1 MTLIRVYRAD
11 LSRLPAEDS
20 VLMLDGAERQRASR
34 ISHREARQE
43 FAKTRALLRLVL
55 SRHTGRPAGSLAF
68 VDGEWGKPALLRPH
82 GVHFNVS
89 HSGGMAL
96 IAVAP
101 AEVGID
107 IERIDEDIDYVAVAQ
122 SVFSPAE
129 IGTIR
134 GAAETERRD
143 VFFSIW
149 ARKEA
154 YLKATGRG
162 FSSNLPQIS
171 TASPLGAIE
180 DRSDDCAAGQPW
192 HVFDLPVPGG
202 FKAALVASSRESEIR
217 IVDVEGSAHRSA
229 ADRLEAPG
237 SGHSHGAH
245 AL

>member
-11 LSRLPAEDS
+11 LSCLPAEDS

-43 FAKTRALLRLVL
+43 FAKTRALLRLVM
-55 SRHTGRPAGSLAF
+55 SQYTGRSAGSLAF
-68 VDGEWGKPALLRPH
+68 VDGECGKPALLRPH

-89 HSGGMAL
+89 HSDGMAL

-101 AEVGID
+101 AAVGID
-107 IERIDEDIDYVAVAQ
+107 IERIDEDIDYAAVAQ

-129 IGTIR
+129 IGAMR
-134 GAAETERRD
+134 GATETKKRD

-162 FSSNLPQIS
+162 FSSNLPLIS
-171 TASPLGAIE
+171 TVSSLGTIE
-180 DRSDDCAAGQPW
+180 DRSDDCAGGQPW
-192 HVFDLPVPGG
+192 HVFDLPAPAG
-202 FKAALVASSRESEIR
+202 FKAALVTSSKESEIR
-217 IVDVEGSAHRSA
+217 IVDIEGSAQRSA
-229 ADRLEAPG
+229 MDRPEASG
-237 SGHSHGAH
+237 SGHSAH
-245 AL
+245 AF

>member
-20 VLMLDGAERQRASR
+20 VSMLDGAERQRASR

-55 SRHTGRPAGSLAF
+55 SQHTGWPAASLAF
-68 VDGEWGKPALLRPH
+68 VDGDCGKPALLRPH
-82 GVHFNVS
+82 RVHFNVS

-107 IERIDEDIDYVAVAQ
+107 IERIGGDIDYAAVAQ

-129 IGTIR
+129 IGVIR
-134 GAAETERRD
+134 GATEIGKRD
-143 VFFSIW
+143 AFFSIW

-162 FSSNLPQIS
+162 FSSNLPLIS
-171 TASPLGAIE
+171 TASPLGTVE

-192 HVFDLPVPGG
+192 HVFDLPAPAG

-217 IVDVEGSAHRSA
+217 IVDVEGFAYRSA
-229 ADRLEAPG
+229 ADRLEASPG
-237 SGHSHGAH
+237 SGHGAH